1 MPTVKRLHHQQ
12 QCNTDGLELAGYVQ
26 PTWQTDVD
34 VGNVAWSW
42 SKHYSLQ
49 HQQTRKGV
57 EIRGNITIDEKYES
71 TCSSREMA
79 RVGTWLQ
86 AA

>member
-1 MPTVKRLHHQQ
+1 M
-12 QCNTDGLELAGYVQ
+12 QCNTGGLELAGYVQ

-34 VGNVAWSW
+34 VGNMAWSW

-49 HQQTRKGV
+49 HRQIWKGA
-57 EIRGNITIDEKYES
+57 EIIIDEKYES
-71 TCSSREMA
+71 TCSGREMA

-86 AA
+86 AAL